1 MVSPLS
7 SRTGTPVKWGQG
19 TKIQKA
25 EKRTAE
31 SAMTDGFVEKIKEYA
46 KQDAKQGVYMSKGF
60 IQFRLARMEQCVS
73 PDRDG
78 PKAEV
83 MSAIQAALREP
94 HPLLQALEKML
105 EKLSGGG
112 SANLK
117 ISGVQ
122 QAAEVYAPNGE
133 NIASYNSL
141 GGGWTDIQ
149 TKEEHKYFS
158 ETASVYCQAYRE
170 ARAEMRAAAEAPA
183 AESVNEAAFDARV

>member
-19 TKIQKA
+19 PKIQKA

-73 PDRDG
+73 PDRSG
-78 PKAEV
+78 PKADV
-83 MSAIQAALREP
+83 MSAIQAALKEP
-94 HPLLQALEKML
+94 HPMLQALEKIL
-105 EKLSGGG
+105 EKLSGGC

-117 ISGVQ
+117 ISAIH
-122 QAAEVYAPNGE
+122 QAAEVTAPNGE
-133 NIASYNSL
+133 VIAFYSSN
-141 GGGWTDIQ
+141 GGWTDIQ

-158 ETASVYCQAYRE
+158 ETASVYLQAYRE
-170 ARAEMRAAAEAPA
+170 ARAEMKAAAEAPA
-183 AESVNEAAFDARV
+183 AEPASKAAFDARV